1 VRAVRAVLTLLALL
15 LWPPLFPGLALGQ
28 DRGLSA
34 AVIDEAVLVTSSFN
48 GARVTIFG
56 SAPEGRGDT
65 DVVVLVRGPDRP
77 AWIGERQRVLGLWL
91 GQRRLRFDAA
101 PTYFGVASSKPLGQV
116 AAADTLAL
124 YGLTPESQLAFSTK
138 ASTLSDQERN
148 RMAREYA
155 NLRTREGLYVA
166 NAAGVQ
172 RLPGGLFRADLQMPD
187 TTAPGLYTA
196 KVMVF
201 RTGRQLDSTLMTL
214 VVSKIGFER
223 LLYRFARA
231 SPALHA
237 LLGVILALGAGF
249 VAARVLRRVSF
260 S

>member
-1 VRAVRAVLTLLALL
+1 MKVARALLALWL
-15 LWPPLFPGLALGQ
+15 LLAVCGLTNSAMAQ
-28 DRGLSA
+28 NRSLSA

-56 SAPEGRGDT
+56 SSPRDPSEH

-91 GQRRLRFDAA
+91 GQKRLQFDAA

-116 AAADTLAL
+116 APADTLAL
-124 YGLTPESQLAFSTK
+124 YGLTPESQLA
-138 ASTLSDQERN
+138 ASVADTSLSAQERF
-148 RMAREYA
+148 RLAEEYA
-155 NLRTREGLYVA
+155 RLRAREGLYVA
-166 NAAGVQ
+166 DAAGVQ

-201 RTGRQLDSTLMTL
+201 RNGRQIDSTLMTL
-214 VVSKIGFER
+214 VVSKIGLER
-223 LLYRFARA
+223 VLYRFARN

-237 LLGVILALGAGF
+237 LLGVALALGAGF
-249 VAARVLRRVSF
+249 VASRVLRRVSVT
-260 S
+260 

>member
-1 VRAVRAVLTLLALL
+1 MRPPVLFALL
-15 LWPPLFPGLALGQ
+15 MALSASVWPVAAGAQ
-28 DRGLSA
+28 SRGLSA

-56 SAPEGRGDT
+56 SAPGSADRN

-77 AWIGERQRVLGLWL
+77 AWIGERVRVLGLWL
-91 GQRRLRFDAA
+91 GQKKVQFDAA

-116 AAADTLAL
+116 APADTLAL
-124 YGLTPESQLAFSTK
+124 YGLTPESQLA
-138 ASTLSDQERN
+138 LSPIN
-148 RMAREYA
+148 RDETAAETDRLRREYA
-155 NLRTREGLYVA
+155 RYRAREGLYVA
-166 NAAGVQ
+166 DAAGVQ

-201 RTGRQLDSTLMTL
+201 RNGRQIDSTLMTL
-214 VVSKIGFER
+214 VVSKVGFER
-223 LLYRFARA
+223 VLYQFARN

-237 LLGVILALGAGF
+237 MLGVLLALSAGF
-249 VAARVLRRVSF
+249 VASRVLRRVSV